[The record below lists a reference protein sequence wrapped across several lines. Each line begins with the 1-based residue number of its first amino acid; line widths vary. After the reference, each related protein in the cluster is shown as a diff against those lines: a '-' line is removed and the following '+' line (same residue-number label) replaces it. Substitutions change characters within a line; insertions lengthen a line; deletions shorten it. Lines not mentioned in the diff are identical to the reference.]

1 ELLQIGTDDL
11 YETAIGI
18 LKLQLRQRLRLFLRR
33 DVFGRFWSALVYVP
47 RDAFDSRLR
56 RRVLAELEAAT
67 HGTLA
72 EETADLAEVQLSE
85 APLVRLRFVLMV
97 DPEAEPAQVDAAA
110 LEARLARM
118 VRGWADELREAL
130 IDAVGE
136 ERGLTLWRGIGR
148 GLP

>member
-1 ELLQIGTDDL
+1 M
-11 YETAIGI
+11 
-18 LKLQLRQRLRLFLRR
+18 
-33 DVFGRFWSALVYVP
+33 P

-97 DPEAEPAQVDAAA
+97 DPEAEPARFSNASPIFRPARVWAA
-110 LEARLARM
+110 RR
-118 VRGWADELREAL
+118 V
-130 IDAVGE
+130 
-136 ERGLTLWRGIGR
+136 
-148 GLP
+148 